1 MKTIQEIDS
10 LKLKIEQ
17 KYIPALKNI
26 FYHIAQDAKA
36 FYLSTG
42 KVPAAQLA
50 KNYNPEFLKI
60 IRDAQRESIKAFG
73 FDIREDSELK
83 NYPFKTA
90 KYKALIDYHIETKDI
105 EPLNQDGPIEKINRT
120 FAFDAA
126 LFVANSSE
134 EQVEYIDQTNEKDID
149 DAEKAA
155 AILFF
160 EEYSGVQKQIS
171 GIEEEIRRIEFEAM
185 LGGSQSLAAA
195 KKKKLLEK
203 LQVQKR
209 RLAELE
215 RDKNKIIADNI
226 EKRLIEKGD
235 VRSPLIASQNVGMAE
250 AWSRNREATLLND
263 NIPELQIKKKWQAI
277 IDGKTR
283 PSHVVADNQVVAQNA
298 KFTVGGYQAEF
309 PRDPSL
315 PIDETANCRCVA
327 FHFFGEDFIAN

>member
-60 IRDAQRESIKAFG
+60 IRDAQRESIKVFG

-203 LQVQKR
+203 LQAQKR
-209 RLAELE
+209 KLAELE

-250 AWSRNREATLLND
+250 AWSRQREAELVED
-263 NIPELQIKKKWQAI
+263 NVPEIQLKKRWRSI
-277 IDGKTR
+277 LDSKTR
-283 PSHVVADNQVVAQNA
+283 DSHVVADGQIVGVNEN
-298 KFTVGGYQAEF
+298 FMVGGYQAKM
-309 PRDPSL
+309 PRAANL
-315 PIDETANCRCVA
+315 PPEESMNCRCVA
-327 FHFFGEDFIAN
+327 IYFNQ